1 MARLL
6 IASARRIHA
15 EFGFRK
21 LRFFIV
27 RYVQLF
33 PHSHRWLGFIER
45 FHRRHTGAPAPVEM
59 LRTKFM
65 RTYYSRRVRP
75 GQRLLRLR
83 MHYELLEARLSNA
96 ALAGWLEGKV
106 FPLGE
111 VTGRDGHVY
120 GFTLGQ
126 HDRYRA
132 EGEITLF
139 MRRDGE
145 DPALAA
151 LTFGLGRDRRGGL
164 IVRIG
169 GLQGP
174 QAEDARQRVVDATK
188 ALNGLRPKAAALHML
203 YTIAEAFGARRI
215 EAVGMDNHP
224 LRNAKHAF
232 VADSDAFWDEAGGRR
247 TPQGDFVLPRRPVS
261 RNVEEVPAKRRKDW
275 LKRQEIKAELAGQG
289 AAALM
294 HQFKR

>member
-1 MARLL
+1 MATFL
-6 IASARRIHA
+6 ISSARRIHA

-33 PHSHRWLGFIER
+33 PHSQRWLGFIER

-75 GQRLLRLR
+75 SQRLQRLR
-83 MHYELLEARLSNA
+83 MHYELLEARLSTA
-96 ALAGWLEGKV
+96 ALAGWLEGTV
-106 FPLGE
+106 FPLAE
-111 VTGRDGHVY
+111 ITGRDGHSY
-120 GFTLGQ
+120 GFSLGQ

-139 MRRDGE
+139 MRRDGD

-174 QAEDARQRVVDATK
+174 QAEDARQQVVDATR
-188 ALNGLRPKAAALHML
+188 ALNGLRPKAAVLHVL
-203 YTIAEAFGARRI
+203 YATAEAFGAGRV
-215 EAVGMDNHP
+215 EAVGMNNHP

-261 RNVEEVPAKRRKDW
+261 RNLEEVPAKKRKDW
-275 LKRQEIKAELAGQG
+275 LKRLAIRTELAAQAAAALAGQ
-289 AAALM
+289 
-294 HQFKR
+294 FKR